1 MPTHEDGRATQK
13 LPETRQN
20 KKFSFIILLFFT
32 SKEFHQN
39 SQIKR
44 KIVLSCIKM
53 QQTVIT
59 LGLYVSLIFSLF
71 PALLVQT
78 GKYNIYGRV
87 NNKTELP
94 LF

>member
-1 MPTHEDGRATQK
+1 
-13 LPETRQN
+13 
-20 KKFSFIILLFFT
+20 
-32 SKEFHQN
+32 
-39 SQIKR
+39 
-44 KIVLSCIKM
+44 M